1 MLKKAAEIW
10 EQGLTAITKDAARE
24 KSKIYAIFKRIARY
38 SFKILAAYIAAPILV
53 FKIACTVTN
62 PIRRIIA
69 IIGLL
74 LSLTLSY
81 LAATFLGTLVG
92 AAFIASTIGILFGI
106 GFLLGTTV
114 SIYLSV
120 ILTIIVFNTVCW
132 FFLNMSSQEVV
143 DHLHELST

>member
-1 MLKKAAEIW
+1 MLEKAANIW
-10 EQGLTAITKDAARE
+10 EQGLTAIAKDASKE

-38 SFKILAAYIAAPILV
+38 PFKILAAYIAAPVLV

-74 LSLTLSY
+74 LALILSY
-81 LAATFLGTLVG
+81 SAATFLGTLVG
-92 AAFIASTIGILFGI
+92 AAFIASTIGILFGV
-106 GFLLGTTV
+106 GFLLGGTV

-120 ILTIIVFNTVCW
+120 IFAIIVLNTVCW
-132 FFLNMSSQEVV
+132 FFLNMSSQEVA
-143 DHLHELST
+143 DYLHALST